1 VRSEPA
7 LRRAPLP
14 RSEWAFPAPPSPW
27 SAGLAHDVSFLLSK
41 IGSRS
46 NKLFAEAL
54 EPLGLRPNHVA
65 VLSYL
70 RCREGASQRELV
82 DGLWID
88 ASSMVTLLDEFEKR
102 GLAERRPNPSDKR
115 AYAVYLTAKG
125 GRLLS
130 RALEL
135 SEQVAWRL
143 LAPLSADERQLMHG
157 LLLRIV
163 GLGGAEEEA
172 VHEVSEAGISGS

>member
-1 VRSEPA
+1 MSRHRPPIGRPVGGESKVRSERT
-7 LRRAPLP
+7 LRSAPSP
-14 RSEWAFPAPPSPW
+14 RSEWAFAAPPKPW
-27 SAGLAHDVSFLLSK
+27 SEGLADDVGFLFSK

-46 NKLFAEAL
+46 TKLYAEAL

-65 VLSYL
+65 VLHYL

-88 ASSMVTLLDEFEKR
+88 ASSMVTLLDEFEER

-125 GRLLS
+125 RRLLS

-135 SEQVAWRL
+135 SEQVA
-143 LAPLSADERQLMHG
+143 
-157 LLLRIV
+157 LR
-163 GLGGAEEEA
+163 
-172 VHEVSEAGISGS
+172 